1 MNPGPRFQC
10 GLCKK
15 YCKASDRLLEC
26 EECEKRFHASCSNLS
41 DNELLIIE
49 SGDGAWYCTNCK
61 ADCGLCSGADL
72 KGHKAVRCDSCDMW
86 IHNECSFIA
95 ETQYEIVN
103 NTNCTR
109 ICPKCEFFN
118 FSDSFFG
125 EQVNLETENR
135 FVPLTKEKK
144 DRSSPCGTNKSSFIS
159 GLKFISKNINSIRG
173 KKLELLAF
181 LDFHQPHVVA
191 IQETKIDSSVATSEL
206 FPETCPYSVY
216 RKDRNIHGGGVMLL
230 VHKDISHM
238 PITEL
243 ENDSE
248 SIWVKVFANKT
259 SHFVASWY
267 RPPGSTSEEFKLFR
281 EQLDYIK
288 THHKG
293 KKLPSAHVLGDFN
306 FKDIDWPDRLSKSGS
321 TLSQSE
327 GQILIDIM
335 NDHGLEPMVHFP
347 TREKNTL
354 DLILTTLPGQ
364 FQDVHSPDKL
374 SDHDIV
380 SGTLK
385 IFIPP
390 IKKPRRKVYLYQKGD
405 YESLRKDTL
414 DFAKENTSMV
424 TRILVQYRRTLIC

>member
-1 MNPGPRFQC
+1 
-10 GLCKK
+10 
-15 YCKASDRLLEC
+15 
-26 EECEKRFHASCSNLS
+26 
-41 DNELLIIE
+41 
-49 SGDGAWYCTNCK
+49 
-61 ADCGLCSGADL
+61 
-72 KGHKAVRCDSCDMW
+72 MW
-86 IHNECSFIA
+86 SHNECSFIA
-95 ETQYEIVN
+95 ETQYETVS
-103 NTNCTR
+103 NTNCTW
-109 ICPKCEFFN
+109 IFPKCEFFN

-159 GLKFISKNINSIRG
+159 GLKFISMNINSIRG

-181 LDFHQPHVVA
+181 IDFHQPHVVA
-191 IQETKIDSSVATSEL
+191 IQETKIDSSIATSEL

-216 RKDRNIHGGGVMLL
+216 RKDKNIHGGGVMLL

-267 RPPGSTSEEFKLFR
+267 SPPGSTSEEFQLFR
-281 EQLDYIK
+281 EQLDYIR

-293 KKLPSAHVLGDFN
+293 KKLPSVHVLGDFN
-306 FKDIDWPDRLSKSGS
+306 FKDIDWPDKLSKSGS

-327 GQILIDIM
+327 GQMLIDIM
-335 NDHGLEPMVHFP
+335 NDHGLEQMVPFS
-347 TREKNTL
+347 TREKNIL

-364 FQDVHSPDKL
+364 FQDVYSPDKL
-374 SDHDIV
+374 SDHEIV

-385 IFIPP
+385 IFSPP

-405 YESLRKDTL
+405 YESMKKDTL
-414 DFAKENTSMV
+414 EFAKEKYFNGHSDTRSVQETFDLLTSFIQDSADKHIPSKNSRSV
-424 TRILVQYRRTLIC
+424 SSIPWITPEIRRKIRRRNKTHAKAKRMQ